1 MIVEQPEVENRNYE
15 TGTASDF
22 SGWEINNRFGKMKV
36 MSKEKVIEPV
46 EETEEKNTIEDVK
59 VEETSKR
66 KNPIEDVKIESSI
79 KKNPIEE
86 VQSFNINVKKFGE
99 IKELAKTLLPKV
111 DEVKPGDFELACN
124 LAIDFAMTF
133 EGFWNQYIGEHNV

>member
-15 TGTASDF
+15 MGTASDF

-46 EETEEKNTIEDVK
+46 EETEEKN
-59 VEETSKR
+59 
-66 KNPIEDVKIESSI
+66 PIEDVKMEEPSI
-79 KKNPIEE
+79 KKYPIEE
-86 VQSFNINVKKFGE
+86 VQSFNINVKKIGE

-111 DEVKPGDFELACN
+111 NEVKPGDFELVCN